1 MVCSSVCADRHVMVR
16 VPSDC
21 CASST
26 FALGFLVRALGA
38 ADGGVDEMRSGVE
51 VASGLQR
58 GVRQAA
64 RAALQLELQSV
75 RPKHDKTVTLLRP

>member
-1 MVCSSVCADRHVMVR
+1 MVCSSVCADRRVTVR
-16 VPSDC
+16 VLSDC

-38 ADGGVDEMRSGVE
+38 AGGGVDGMRSGVE
-51 VASGLQR
+51 VALALGR

-64 RAALQLELQSV
+64 RAALQRGRRVSGA
-75 RPKHDKTVTLLRP
+75 